1 MGVCP
6 SRNKPKAP
14 ADAGRNSQQA
24 IHEQGEKPPE
34 KLLFTD
40 GSSYNGSMTFSEHH
54 NCWIQHG
61 NGTYTRPDGTIIIAN
76 FVNGGLNLTNS
87 VQVNYAGSGRTY
99 SGRMSIV
106 EGQPVPNGQGQLRDT
121 KQDRL
126 EVHKGEFKE
135 GVLYN
140 GQLTLNKQGVCV
152 SITVTDGNLVRENPK
167 NSVKEQSLPNASKDV
182 TKKQSW
188 ADALDEKW
196 EEQRGSRGYSDGD
209 VMEVNANAEALMR
222 EEDEEKKAKGQPSS
236 TCKKPKRVAEK
247 SGRKK

>member
-1 MGVCP
+1 
-6 SRNKPKAP
+6 
-14 ADAGRNSQQA
+14 
-24 IHEQGEKPPE
+24 
-34 KLLFTD
+34 
-40 GSSYNGSMTFSEHH
+40 
-54 NCWIQHG
+54 
-61 NGTYTRPDGTIIIAN
+61 
-76 FVNGGLNLTNS
+76 
-87 VQVNYAGSGRTY
+87 
-99 SGRMSIV
+99 MSIV